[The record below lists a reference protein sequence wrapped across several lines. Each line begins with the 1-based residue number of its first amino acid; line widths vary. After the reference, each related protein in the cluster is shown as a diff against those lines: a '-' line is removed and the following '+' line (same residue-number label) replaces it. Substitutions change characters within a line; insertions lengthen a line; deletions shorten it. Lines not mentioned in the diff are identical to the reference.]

1 MLLHYLTNTLS
12 LLCLQTKVIPF
23 ILSTIAHLINFIDG
37 TSLSYLLFGYA
48 HLTFPFSI
56 IKLHHLQ
63 TSNNQQTDGQI
74 QSTSTA
80 LEPLGSH

>member
-23 ILSTIAHLINFIDG
+23 ILSTIAHLINFING

-48 HLTFPFSI
+48 HLTFPFLPYFHDI
-56 IKLHHLQ
+56 LRNAIL
-63 TSNNQQTDGQI
+63 
-74 QSTSTA
+74 
-80 LEPLGSH
+80 LEHIHS